1 MKRIPT
7 MSINNNMLTMSK
19 IIPEKLGDTLS
30 FGVDKENKQIIVSKV
45 PGDHMALV
53 TYPAATPVIHSASLF
68 LWIKQELGE
77 RNYSKMEINWV
88 EDRFTVQTGEKGA
101 GQ

>member
-7 MSINNNMLTMSK
+7 MSINSNMLSMSK
-19 IIPEKLGDTLS
+19 IIPNKLGDTLS
-30 FGVDKENKQIIVSKV
+30 FDVDRENKQIIISKA

-53 TYPAATPVIHSASLF
+53 TYPASNPVIHSAPLF
-68 LWIKQELGE
+68 NWIKKELGE

-88 EDRFTVQTGEKGA
+88 EDRFIVQTGEKGA
-101 GQ
+101 